1 MIELEGMPA
10 MKYMKLEIPVSPLTL
25 EVAERVVKLTGNTVQ
40 NELRF
45 AAMLGADNRI
55 RENLLFVE
63 RMMREAKGDTT
74 HTMRQEVSTDDCVRA
89 EDNERDRAHP

>member
-1 MIELEGMPA
+1 MIELEGVPA
-10 MKYMKLEIPVSPLTL
+10 MKYVKILIPVSPLTL
-25 EVAERVVKLTGNTVQ
+25 EVAGRVAKLTGNTVQ

-63 RMMREAKGDTT
+63 RMMRKAQGDSAYNEPGGEC
-74 HTMRQEVSTDDCVRA
+74 HGDCDGIGDPGRSGG
-89 EDNERDRAHP
+89 DP